1 METASATHN
10 TAPRRPPFPFLP
22 NIIFFFCD
30 HNPSATADRTSNAPT
45 TVADFDTSGFPPAS
59 PASDRCLPGPRPHSG
74 PLPPKRTE
82 RSSRTRKPR
91 TRPVSVFTF
100 IPPNDSRKACRPAV
114 NNRFVPF
121 FSSNA
126 TGRNPTT
133 YRPHARNEPLRSAL
147 RSRPTPVRALRIRS
161 RNIWP

>member
-10 TAPRRPPFPFLP
+10 TAPRRSPFPFLP

-30 HNPSATADRTSNAPT
+30 HNLSATADQTSNAPT
-45 TVADFDTSGFPPAS
+45 TVADFDTSEFPPAF
-59 PASDRCLPGPRPHSG
+59 PASDRCPPAPSLAEADRKIEPDTGTEDAADIRIYFYSSERQPENI
-74 PLPPKRTE
+74 PL
-82 RSSRTRKPR
+82 
-91 TRPVSVFTF
+91 
-100 IPPNDSRKACRPAV
+100 PAV
-114 NNRFVPF
+114 NNRSVPF

-147 RSRPTPVRALRIRS
+147 RSRPAPVRALRIRS